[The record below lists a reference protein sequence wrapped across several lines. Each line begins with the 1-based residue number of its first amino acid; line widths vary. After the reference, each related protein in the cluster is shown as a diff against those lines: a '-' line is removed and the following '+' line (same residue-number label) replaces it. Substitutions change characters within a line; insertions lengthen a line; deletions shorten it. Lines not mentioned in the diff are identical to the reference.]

1 MIVSNEAMSL
11 MSAID
16 EFQEFIVKNHG
27 MDSATAQS
35 YLKIANELRHFAEES
50 SLSSVD
56 VIEAFYTK
64 TIGVSAF
71 LPPQRKS
78 SERIARTVFM
88 IMDLLHG
95 NEPKRRYL
103 YRQVAVTCPSGY
115 EEDLENYKAIMALDQ
130 KSEGTVRTRAGR
142 IIVFFI
148 YLYNS
153 GCQSLESITRD
164 ILLRFIMSL
173 NGRYSS
179 QGRASILYTVRN
191 FFSYSE
197 FLSRISFD
205 PVPFLTGLHS
215 RKHERLNSF
224 YTVDEICRLLEAV
237 DRDTPWGKTIYLMM
251 LLASI
256 YGLRSSDIKT
266 LSLDNIDWKGRTLSV
281 IQYKTKKLVM
291 LPVIDEIL
299 YALLDYLKNARPESN
314 YRNVFI
320 RLRRPYVPYSMNDH
334 FGDKLQPYFEK
345 AGINTEGKH
354 HGLHSLRHSLATNLL
369 SGGTSLNEIVS
380 ILGHS
385 SVSSTKTYIWSDIEN
400 LRSAAMEVPG
410 HD

>member
-1 MIVSNEAMSL
+1 MIVSNEVMSL

-16 EFQEFIVKNHG
+16 EFQEYIVKNYG

-35 YLKIANELRHFAEES
+35 YLEIVDRLRRFAEES
-50 SLSSVD
+50 NLSSV
-56 VIEAFYTK
+56 VVLKAFYTK
-64 TIGVSAF
+64 TIGVPAF
-71 LPPQRKS
+71 QPPQRKS

-95 NEPKRRYL
+95 NKPKRRYL
-103 YRQVAVTCPSGY
+103 SRQVACPSGY
-115 EEDLENYKAIMALDQ
+115 EKDLENYKAIMVLDQ

-148 YLYNS
+148 YLSNS
-153 GCQSLESITRD
+153 GCQRLESITRD
-164 ILLRFIMSL
+164 ILLGFVLSL

-205 PVPFLTGLHS
+205 PAPFLTGLHS
-215 RKHERLNSF
+215 RKHERLSSF
-224 YTVDEICRLLEAV
+224 YTADEVCRLLEAV
-237 DRDTPWGKTIYLMM
+237 ERDTPWGKTVYLMM

-256 YGLRSSDIKT
+256 YGLRSSDIKA
-266 LSLDNIDWKGRTLSV
+266 LSLDNIDWKRRTLSV
-281 IQYKTKKLVM
+281 IQYKTKKQIV
-291 LPVIDEIL
+291 LPIIDEVL
-299 YALLDYLKNARPESN
+299 YALLDYLKNVRPDSS

-334 FGDKLQPYFEK
+334 FGDKIKPYFEK

-369 SGGTSLNEIVS
+369 NGGISLNDIAS

-385 SVSSTKTYIWSDIEN
+385 SASSTKTYVWSDIEN
-400 LRSAAMEVPG
+400 LRSAVMEVPG